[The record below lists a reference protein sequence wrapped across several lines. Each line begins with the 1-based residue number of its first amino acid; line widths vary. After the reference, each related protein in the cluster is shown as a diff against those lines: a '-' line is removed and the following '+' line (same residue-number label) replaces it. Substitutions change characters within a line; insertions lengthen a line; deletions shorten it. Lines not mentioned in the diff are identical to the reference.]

1 MAASKKCSKCGWK
14 MLAKQ
19 SNDHHMLHQ
28 SFLGRNDYE
37 RKINYGW
44 PSYFIKISIVYI
56 FSCKY

>member
-1 MAASKKCSKCGWK
+1 MAASGKCSKCGWK

-19 SNDHHMLHQ
+19 SNNYHMLHQ

-44 PSYFIKISIVYI
+44 PSYFSKISIVYI
-56 FSCKY
+56 F